1 MESPLL
7 SYIDVR
13 HASFLPPQQTIG
25 KARDLDPRYT
35 ITDSIALIRDALAD
49 FVSQSRRVH
58 VPVEEQ
64 GVLAQAAEPAV
75 AESVNSLGV
84 GANQDEEMVT
94 MQTMTIDRFLPDTCP
109 TAQPQ
114 QPHGKDLTPPLP
126 SAGHAKKKQH
136 LADQSPKVP
145 SNAPMRTPYRA
156 SGGIVIQELAG
167 DSRPIAQVRTNVAS
181 FS

>member
-1 MESPLL
+1 M
-7 SYIDVR
+7 V
-13 HASFLPPQQTIG
+13 
-25 KARDLDPRYT
+25 
-35 ITDSIALIRDALAD
+35 D

-75 AESVNSLGV
+75 AESVNSFGV

-94 MQTMTIDRFLPDTCP
+94 KQTMTIDRFLPDTRP

-114 QPHGKDLTPPLP
+114 QPHGKDWTPPLP

-136 LADQSPKVP
+136 LAD
-145 SNAPMRTPYRA
+145 
-156 SGGIVIQELAG
+156 
-167 DSRPIAQVRTNVAS
+167 
-181 FS
+181 